1 MAEQKVGLAVVAQAQ
16 DNSIWNTEPAVARG
30 AVIALVSAFAALTI
44 VPILQAIWTRFGVWS
59 GRTVAKIALENAVR
73 PSGVATLEPPP

>member
-1 MAEQKVGLAVVAQAQ
+1 
-16 DNSIWNTEPAVARG
+16 
-30 AVIALVSAFAALTI
+30 